1 MGMYYISKK
10 NFDTED
16 YFFVTVSCHC

>member
-1 MGMYYISKK
+1 MYYISKK
-10 NFDTED
+10 NFETGD